1 MKKDLGQ
8 RRQLI
13 LLSCSLLS
21 FFIGLGNTIKGGIN
35 SELSVHS
42 NVEAATF
49 VCFLGALIF
58 LGMFD
63 LVHYLRFGPR
73 KEMGVPTWREGL
85 LAANRY
91 ELLGGFLGF
100 ISLNLQTFAIYY
112 LGASLMKVLLCTTEV
127 LTSVTM
133 DMAGGVYSGKGITLP
148 MLIAGA
154 VFLSL
159 MGAGIIMYEDWDSP
173 RLNVS
178 SEIKWLAC
186 IAPLISG
193 SLRPVQ
199 SRVNTSL
206 SVTLKSKIRAAEW
219 SCGSG
224 SSFLFVATL
233 VNFATV
239 PGSWDLML
247 ETMQDSSD
255 WWMFFG
261 GIFSSACVSG
271 AIALPP
277 LITRGSYY
285 ICLTSGQL
293 TMALYLDS
301 IGAFTFEQKDATD
314 TRIIGTLLTISGA
327 VMSRLPFMLD
337 TKKVNALEKV

>member
-1 MKKDLGQ
+1 MEDVGHWRK
-8 RRQLI
+8 LI
-13 LLSCSLLS
+13 LVSCSLLA
-21 FFIGLGNTIKGGIN
+21 FFIGVGNTIKGGIN
-35 SELSVHS
+35 SELSEHS

-49 VCFLGALIF
+49 VCFLGALIL
-58 LGMFD
+58 LGMYD
-63 LVHYLRFGPR
+63 LVHYSRFGPR
-73 KEMGVPTWREGL
+73 KEMGIPTWREGL
-85 LAANRY
+85 LAANRH

-100 ISLNLQTFAIYY
+100 IILSLQTFAIYY

-133 DMAGGVYSGKGITLP
+133 DTAGGVYSGKGNTLP
-148 MLIAGA
+148 MMIAGA
-154 VFLSL
+154 VFFSL
-159 MGAGIIMYEDWDSP
+159 IGAGIIMYEDWDSP

-178 SEIKWLAC
+178 SEVKWLAC

-193 SLRPVQ
+193 ALRPVQ

-206 SVTLKSKIRAAEW
+206 SVTLKSKIRATEW
-219 SCGSG
+219 SFGTGSF
-224 SSFLFVATL
+224 FLFLGTL
-233 VNFATV
+233 VNFATE
-239 PGSWDLML
+239 PDSWDLLM

-261 GIFSSACVSG
+261 GPFSLACVFG

-277 LITRGSYY
+277 LITLGSHY

-314 TRIIGTLLTISGA
+314 TRIIGTLLTILGA
-327 VMSRLPFMLD
+327 VMSRLPFMLE
-337 TKKVNALEKV
+337 TYKINTFEKV